1 MWLFYLLSFY
11 IIYDR
16 LAIFVFMLVYDLQ
29 SNRKLLD
36 APVTESASIEQEL
49 SKCDTLKLSWV
60 SDTKQILPVFASVNH
75 GTKTYTLLDSYTPN
89 EDERGFRY
97 EVTFTE
103 LTSGILSRTPFLYQT
118 KDQDGH
124 DIEQQDWP
132 FEGLTTDALQYVCDA
147 LSRYVGRKFTFTLCG
162 VVDSSVSFQVS
173 SNDVLSVLSSI
184 AQACKNN
191 PCEWQLD
198 YDNSVLYF
206 GQISINLGEEV
217 PVLKMHDNISK
228 VNVSES
234 REPFYSCFYPQGS
247 TKNMSRKALVGTG
260 NVATLLRLGLDKTK
274 YPSGR
279 IYVDTEGNISNSS
292 TNNRQL
298 TLALV
303 FDDVYPHINLYAY
316 NIRKRVRPLKNEQTK
331 EVEKDA
337 NGKNRTYTIW
347 YMRLAYCSISI
358 QEGKKL
364 INTTHDI
371 DENGREVTH
380 YWYDYELDRK
390 KQVLQG
396 HTLKG
401 TFKVNTHATNNK
413 YDALSQSLV
422 GQPNGQDG
430 FELYYHEADN
440 DIPARSEIGDSG
452 VSVRK
457 GDYEIVKYQSGDT
470 IIPTNE
476 ENGLIPRGK
485 ELPDLTC
492 NIVVLFNIVMG
503 ENETRIAQEE
513 LASRTIKEIKRRSQD
528 NNNYTLSSNPVAFAS
543 KNPNLYVG
551 QKVRYDDGQGYLLTT
566 RIIKLVTK
574 IDYPIIQEI
583 TLGNQAIK
591 GTISQLK
598 EDVRNIL
605 SGNFSGGGLNSSQI
619 SNIVKNYCNR
629 FLRKDVQDTAE
640 ERITMAEGVQ
650 FGKEF
655 NSGLAG
661 KGGVIDG
668 DGRAELRSL
677 RLWETLEVPELRY
690 NRVSIYTGIR
700 WDTFGGGII
709 EGVTDSYCT
718 LKLEKGE
725 VGAIKE
731 GDLCMGIW
739 HDESGDNA
747 TETSDSRTGNFSF
760 RGFQTIY
767 FRVDEIPA
775 TDAEGRDNNDNHYFR
790 YQLRDGYSMHP
801 AAGMHFACRGNV
813 SDIDRQSF
821 IYTTTQY
828 SLMLTGVNTWEWD
841 YTNIIAITGKLDGFS
856 MQTDSG
862 AIKHFSGYGQVF
874 GHAYMYGHI
883 DQFDRAAERIEWD
896 TDNGSAIA
904 EGEQTTIT
912 LKAIK
917 GFDEVQATWRVK
929 SENGSITTSENPFT
943 VQYSDLNSQAV
954 TTLFEVQ
961 ATLVTG
967 AKINSIIPIKRLVNG
982 KDAISVVIHTDRGTT
997 MVNGQG
1003 ETTLTAVVTKGG
1015 MDITDTIAP
1024 SCFSWLRETGNTD
1037 YDTAWNHRHANIGKS
1052 ITVKAEDVWR
1062 HAQFTCEVNIN

>member
-1 MWLFYLLSFY
+1 
-11 IIYDR
+11 
-16 LAIFVFMLVYDLQ
+16 MLVYDLQ
-29 SNRKLLD
+29 SNKKILD

-60 SDTKQILPVFASVNH
+60 SDTKKILPVFSSVNH
-75 GTKTYTLLDSYTPN
+75 GTKTYTLLDSYIPN

-118 KDQDGH
+118 KDQDGY

-184 AQACKNN
+184 AQACKDN
-191 PCEWQLD
+191 PCEWELD

-279 IYVDTEGNISNSS
+279 IYVDAEGNISNSS

-316 NIRKRVRPLKNEQTK
+316 NIRKRVRLLKNEQTK

-337 NGKNRTYTIW
+337 EGKNRTYTIW
-347 YMRLAYCSISI
+347 YMRLAYCSTSI

-430 FELYYHEADN
+430 FEMYYHEADN

-528 NNNYTLSSNPVAFAS
+528 NNNYTLSSNPVAFAQN
-543 KNPNLYVG
+543 NPNLYVG
-551 QKVRYDDGQGYLLTT
+551 QKVCYDDGHGYRLNT
-566 RIIKLVTK
+566 RVIKLVTK
-574 IDYPIIQEI
+574 VDYPIIQEI

-640 ERITMAEGVQ
+640 ERITMADGVQ

-655 NSGLAG
+655 NTGFAG

-709 EGVTDSYCT
+709 ERVNENSCT

-739 HDESGDNA
+739 HDELGDNA
-747 TETSDSRTGNFSF
+747 TDTSDSRTGNFSF
-760 RGFQTIY
+760 KGFKTVY
-767 FRVDEIPA
+767 FRIDEIPA
-775 TDAEGRDNNDNHYFR
+775 TDAQGQDNSDFHYFR
-790 YQLRDGYSMHP
+790 YQLREGHNIKP
-801 AAGMHFACRGNV
+801 FVGMHFAGRGNI
-813 SDIDRQSF
+813 SDKERQSF
-821 IYTTTQY
+821 VYTTTEY
-828 SLMLTGVNTWEWD
+828 ALMLTGVNTWEWGAD
-841 YTNIIAITGKLDGFS
+841 NIVSITGKLDGFS
-856 MQTDSG
+856 MKTASG
-862 AIKHFSGYGQVF
+862 EIKQFNGYGQVF
-874 GHAYMYGHI
+874 GNAYMYGHI
-883 DQFDRAAERIEWD
+883 DQFDRAAERIEWS
-896 TDNGSAIA
+896 TDNGEAIA

-917 GFDEVQATWRVK
+917 GFDEVQAVW
-929 SENGSITTSENPFT
+929 SISHGSFAASASSF
-943 VQYSDLNSQAV
+943 VVRYSDLDSNAV
-954 TTLFEVQ
+954 TTLFEVR
-961 ATLVTG
+961 ATLKTG
-967 AKINSIIPIKRLVNG
+967 NVIQALIPIKRLVNG
-982 KDAISVVIHTDRGTT
+982 KDAVTVVVTSDRGTT
-997 MVNGQG
+997 FHNGFG
-1003 ETTLTAVVTKGG
+1003 ETTLRAYVYRGG
-1015 MDITDTIAP
+1015 EDITNTVD
-1024 SCFSWLRETGNTD
+1024 SSRFSWRRTSSKTLHD
-1037 YDTAWNHRHANIGKS
+1037 DAWNMAHEGFGKS
-1052 ITVKAEDVWR
+1052 VIITSADVEQQ
-1062 HAQFTCEVNIN
+1062 ANFECLVNL